1 MERSLTVSWT
11 DPAALGA
18 RAREMAAADGR
29 VTRASDGQLLA
40 HGKSTCMIMPV
51 G

>member
-1 MERSLTVSWT
+1 VLHRGKRVAT
-11 DPAALGA
+11 
-18 RAREMAAADGR
+18 ADGR
-29 VTRASDGQLLA
+29 VTRASDGKLLA